1 MRIPET
7 RNRVLRCN
15 CQKRSPQNEPK
26 EAGKRQKLGS
36 TQQPNRNTKIPRIH
50 WILLILRP
58 KLLTNRTT
66 TASFDKENDPLGMD
80 KNTIIGLRP
89 PESTN
94 V

>member
-1 MRIPET
+1 M

-15 CQKRSPQNEPK
+15 RQKQSPQNEPK
-26 EAGKRQKLGS
+26 ETGKRQKLGS
-36 TQQPNRNTKIPRIH
+36 TQQPNRNMKIPRIH
-50 WILLILRP
+50 WILPILRP
-58 KLLTNRTT
+58 KLLTDCMP

-80 KNTIIGLRP
+80 KNITIGLRP